1 MLSAAPLPPEREREL
16 FLDGIRLFN
25 EAEYFEAHEVWEEI
39 WKAAD
44 GADRTFY
51 QGLIQ
56 CAVAMEHMRRGNAS
70 GARNLFRKTQKK
82 MAPLPRVYRGI
93 DIWNLMEQ
101 VARALSPTIDPP
113 HESGRLL
120 AARPEIVLAP

>member
-1 MLSAAPLPPEREREL
+1 MLDDTPLSPEREHEL
-16 FLDGIRLFN
+16 FREGIRLFN
-25 EAEYFEAHEVWEEI
+25 EGEYFEAHEVWEDA
-39 WKAAD
+39 WRPAS
-44 GADRTFY
+44 GQDRVFF

-82 MAPLPRVYRGI
+82 MAPLPRIYRGI
-93 DIWNLMEQ
+93 DIWSLIQE

-113 HESGRLL
+113 EATGKQERPRPMIIL
-120 AARPEIVLAP
+120 AD